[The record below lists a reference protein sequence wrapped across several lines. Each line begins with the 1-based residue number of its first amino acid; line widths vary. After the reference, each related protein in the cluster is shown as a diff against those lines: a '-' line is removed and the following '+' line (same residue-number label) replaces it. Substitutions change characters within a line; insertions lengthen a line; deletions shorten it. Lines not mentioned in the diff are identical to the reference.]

1 MEAVEFLINVITVLI
16 LYGPAYLANTG
27 AMLFGKW
34 IPDATGL
41 PKIPI
46 DQGRN
51 WYDGNRILGDGKS
64 WNGLLGGSF
73 VSALLMLTSHTLWEE
88 RSFENSKPFV
98 DPLEL
103 TNESDWFWMF
113 NDSLT
118 AFILG
123 FLLGLACLIGDS
135 LGSFIKRR
143 RGLKREGDIS
153 SKAPILDTMPFAI
166 SIFLFGFILFPGQ
179 ILTQDVLVLPIII
192 LLIITPIIHR
202 LTNIL
207 GYRMGLKDV
216 PY

>member
-46 DQGRN
+46 DRGRN

-73 VSALLMLTSHTLWEE
+73 VSALLMLTSHTLWEG

-179 ILTQDVLVLPIII
+179 ILTQDVLVMPIII
-192 LLIITPIIHR
+192 LLTFTPIIHR

>member
-73 VSALLMLTSHTLWEE
+73 VSALLMLTSHALWEG

-179 ILTQDVLVLPIII
+179 ILTQDVLVMPIII

>member
-1 MEAVEFLINVITVLI
+1 MEAVEFLVNVITVLI

-103 TNESDWFWMF
+103 TNESDWFWLF

-179 ILTQDVLVLPIII
+179 ILTQDVLVMPIII

>member
-34 IPDATGL
+34 IPDANGL

-179 ILTQDVLVLPIII
+179 ILTQDVLVMPIII

>member
-1 MEAVEFLINVITVLI
+1 M
-16 LYGPAYLANTG
+16 Y
-27 AMLFGKW
+27 KR
-34 IPDATGL
+34 
-41 PKIPI
+41 
-46 DQGRN
+46 Q
-51 WYDGNRILGDGKS
+51 ILGDGKS

-73 VSALLMLTSHTLWEE
+73 VSALLMLTSHTLWEG
-88 RSFENSKPFV
+88 RSFANSKPFV

-179 ILTQDVLVLPIII
+179 ILTQDVLVMPIII

>member
-143 RGLKREGDIS
+143 RGLKREGEIS

-179 ILTQDVLVLPIII
+179 ILTQDVLVMPIII

>member
-1 MEAVEFLINVITVLI
+1 MEAVEFLVNVITVLI

-34 IPDATGL
+34 IPDTTGL

-46 DQGRN
+46 DQGHN

-73 VSALLMLTSHTLWEE
+73 VSALLMLTSHTLWEG
-88 RSFENSKPFV
+88 RSFANSKPFV

-179 ILTQDVLVLPIII
+179 ILTQDVLVMPIII

>member
-1 MEAVEFLINVITVLI
+1 MEAVEFLVNVITVLI

-34 IPDATGL
+34 IPDATGI

-46 DQGRN
+46 DQGYH

-73 VSALLMLTSHTLWEE
+73 FSALLMLISHTLWEG
-88 RSFENSKPFV
+88 RSFDNSKPFV

-103 TNESDWFWMF
+103 TNESDWFWAF

-143 RGLKREGDIS
+143 KGLKREGDIS

-179 ILTQDVLVLPIII
+179 IFTQYVLVIPIII
-192 LLIITPIIHR
+192 LLTFTPIIHR

>member
-1 MEAVEFLINVITVLI
+1 MEAVEFLVNVITVLI

-34 IPDATGL
+34 IPDATGI

-46 DQGRN
+46 DRGHN

-73 VSALLMLTSHTLWEE
+73 VSALLMLTSHTLWDG
-88 RSFENSKPFV
+88 RSFDNSKPFV

-103 TNESDWFWMF
+103 TNESDWFWVF

-143 RGLKREGDIS
+143 KGLKREGDIS

-179 ILTQDVLVLPIII
+179 ILTQDVLVMPIII
-192 LLIITPIIHR
+192 LLTFTPVIHR
-202 LTNIL
+202 MTNIL

>member
-73 VSALLMLTSHTLWEE
+73 VSALLMLTSHTLWEG

-143 RGLKREGDIS
+143 KGLKREGDIS

-179 ILTQDVLVLPIII
+179 IFTQYVLVIPIII
-192 LLIITPIIHR
+192 LLTFTPIIHR

>member
-46 DQGRN
+46 DRGRN

-179 ILTQDVLVLPIII
+179 ILTQDVLVMPIII

>member
-1 MEAVEFLINVITVLI
+1 MEAVEFLVNVITVLI

-34 IPDATGL
+34 IPDATGI
-41 PKIPI
+41 PKITI
-46 DQGRN
+46 DQGHN

-73 VSALLMLTSHTLWEE
+73 VSALLMLTSHTLWDG
-88 RSFENSKPFV
+88 RSFDNSKPFV

-103 TNESDWFWMF
+103 TNDSDWFWVF

-123 FLLGLACLIGDS
+123 FLLGLACFIGDS

-143 RGLKREGDIS
+143 KGLKREGDIS

-179 ILTQDVLVLPIII
+179 ILTQDVLVMPIII
-192 LLIITPIIHR
+192 LLTFTPIIHR
-202 LTNIL
+202 MTNIL

>member
-179 ILTQDVLVLPIII
+179 ILTQDVLVMPIII

-207 GYRMGLKDV
+207 GYRMGLMDV